1 MVLHLDE
8 TKNLI
13 CHEGEVIAYK
23 ILGIKKKVGIVLRM

>member
-13 CHEGEVIAYK
+13 FREGEVIAYK
-23 ILGIKKKVGIVLRM
+23 ILGIKKR